1 MLLRM
6 SIIKIQEIT
15 SIGKDVEKREPLFT
29 VDENKIGVPTMENMC
44 RFKKT

>member
-6 SIIKIQEIT
+6 SIIKILEIT

-29 VDENKIGVPTMENMC
+29 VDENINWCSHYGKHVEV
-44 RFKKT
+44 

>member
-15 SIGKDVEKREPLFT
+15 SIGKDVKERETLFS
-29 VDENKIGVPTMENMC
+29 VDENINWYSHYEKHVEV
-44 RFKKT
+44 